1 MQRIFFKHCDHFAT
15 EGVNWR
21 SSSKAREVG
30 IPQVISKHGHSS
42 VGSNLSCW
50 KRKRQQLASVSP
62 LQERMGLHFEFAA
75 QNRYDFLRTLND
87 GHPFHP
93 IPGFLMGVIWDANGK
108 GVPSLRVPINSTND
122 VTYSHVTNVLI

>member
-1 MQRIFFKHCDHFAT
+1 LKLCDHFAT

-50 KRKRQQLASVSP
+50 KRK
-62 LQERMGLHFEFAA
+62 MAA
-75 QNRYDFLRTLND
+75 IGQCIAIAGAHGTSF
-87 GHPFHP
+87 
-93 IPGFLMGVIWDANGK
+93 
-108 GVPSLRVPINSTND
+108 
-122 VTYSHVTNVLI
+122 